1 MTITIQQAQ
10 SSLADLIGRTARGEK
25 VLITQ
30 DERPVAELVAV
41 PTVTA
46 RPVFGSCRGMLTI
59 VADDE
64 EHLKDFKEYME

>member
-1 MTITIQQAQ
+1 MTISVQQAQ
-10 SSLADLIGRTARGEK
+10 SSLAELIGLTALGEK

-30 DERPVAELVAV
+30 DEKPVAELVAV
-41 PTVTA
+41 RTVA
-46 RPVFGSCRGMLTI
+46 AQPVFGSCKGMLMI